1 MSPGGG
7 RPASLPCQAEAAI
20 VLAEAANDEE
30 PAARD
35 QPAPAAR
42 DQPAIALPPETSQPL
57 VAEPSDQAVR
67 PTVRLAAFEQPSKPM
82 ADSLQAA
89 VAVHIAQT
97 VASITAR
104 SGMAGNWKPGP
115 GRPKGRGRPAA
126 GISAGS
132 SAEMSSRQKR
142 KLAARGRRDL
152 TVEQKL
158 SLANQMVAIFTQTG
172 CSRRSCFEHQAGK
185 LQCTPATVRQIYD
198 NRAAWQ
204 KAVAAQSSRPMDP
217 GTAETAIKVGRK
229 VRGQNLATAKRLPAP
244 DRGYLGRTDHL
255 RSERM
260 AVKSWAEW
268 TEGNGHFLGRQELFR
283 QFEMRVRAKE
293 ADLLSK
299 QTDPGLVG
307 DEIKQLAAA
316 QSRLKAWQSPK
327 TREKAMKR
335 LLRQCD
341 FTENRTVRQNWTTQK
356 RLPDCTAAGSSM
368 TICSG

>member
-132 SAEMSSRQKR
+132 SAQFSGHQKR

-185 LQCTPATVRQIYD
+185 LQCTPATVRKIYD

-217 GTAETAIKVGRK
+217 GKAETALKVGRK
-229 VRGQNLATAKRLPAP
+229 VKGQNSAIAKRQAAA

-283 QFEMRVRAKE
+283 QFHMRVRAKE

-307 DEIKQLAAA
+307 EESKQLAAA
-316 QSRLKAWQSPK
+316 QTRLAAWQCAKS
-327 TREKAMKR
+327 REKATKK
-335 LLRQCD
+335 LLSQCN
-341 FTENRTVRQNWTTQK
+341 FTEKNEPSDKT
-356 RLPDCTAAGSSM
+356 RLSGRDCQTAFELAAL
-368 TICSG
+368 